1 MVAPSI
7 ARLHGRQMK
16 LLFPFIYERYLAK
29 QIYAAFGFILFALV
43 ALFLFFDILS
53 ELGSIQGAYT
63 LPLALLHVLLKAP
76 SRISEI
82 IPIAGLIGSIYVF
95 AMLASQSEFT
105 ILRIAG
111 LDVKRGLI
119 TLTKISI
126 PLIALTLL
134 MSEWIGPYAESK
146 SDQIRMKAMGASYSS
161 QFRTGVWVKDRLRD
175 EDGSGPVRPGVR
187 YVNVGKVDK
196 DNEIRDI
203 HMYEFDDT
211 YHLLSIRNAVS
222 GQFDETGIWVLND
235 VTETRFKETKQS
247 DPLNPVFS
255 AQTFTHPIVTLESE
269 VTPQILSVLLISP
282 EKMSI
287 MSLGRFISHLRDNKQ
302 DAQRHSIAFWK
313 KVIYPFT
320 IFVMLTL
327 ALPFAYLKVRA
338 GSVGIKVFGGIMLG
352 MSFQLFNSLFSNVGL
367 LGSWPALLTALTPPL
382 LYFLLALAG
391 LRWVSKA

>member
-1 MVAPSI
+1 
-7 ARLHGRQMK
+7 MK
-16 LLFPFIYERYLAK
+16 YLFPYIFERYLAK

-53 ELGSIQGAYT
+53 ELGSVKGQYT
-63 LPLALLHVLLKAP
+63 LPLALLHVVLKAP

-111 LDVKRGLI
+111 LDMRRGLI
-119 TLTKISI
+119 TLAKISL
-126 PLIALTLL
+126 PLVILTLV
-134 MSEWIGPYAESK
+134 MSEWLGPYTENLSEK
-146 SDQIRMKAMGASYSS
+146 IRMKALGSSYSS
-161 QFRTGVWVKDRLRD
+161 QFKTGVWVKDRLRD

-187 YVNVGKVDK
+187 YVNVGKIEQ
-196 DNEIRDI
+196 DNEIKNIR
-203 HMYEFDDT
+203 MYEFDDA
-211 YHLLSIRNAVS
+211 YRLLSIRSAAS
-222 GQFDETGIWVLND
+222 GRFDQTGTWILDD
-235 VTETRFKETKQS
+235 VTETRFKETKQT
-247 DPLNPVFS
+247 DPLNPVYS
-255 AQTFTHPIVTLESE
+255 AQTFILPIVSLESE
-269 VTPQILSVLLISP
+269 VTPQILSVLLVSP

-287 MSLGRFISHLRDNKQ
+287 FSLGRFISHLRDNKQ
-302 DAQRHSIAFWK
+302 DAHRHAIAFWK

-367 LGSWPALLTALTPPL
+367 LGSWPALLTAITPPL
-382 LYFLLALAG
+382 LYFILAIVG
-391 LRWVSKA
+391 LRWVSRA

>member
-1 MVAPSI
+1 
-7 ARLHGRQMK
+7 MK
-16 LLFPFIYERYLAK
+16 YLFPFIFERYLAR

-53 ELGSIQGAYT
+53 ELGSVKGQYT

-111 LDVKRGLI
+111 LDIRRGL
-119 TLTKISI
+119 TKLAKISL
-126 PLIALTLL
+126 PLVVLTLV
-134 MSEWIGPYAESK
+134 MSEWLGPYTENLSE
-146 SDQIRMKAMGASYSS
+146 QIRMKALGSSYSS
-161 QFRTGVWVKDRLRD
+161 QFKTGVWVKDRLRD
-175 EDGSGPVRPGVR
+175 EDGSGPIRPGVR
-187 YVNVGKVDK
+187 YVNVGKIEQ
-196 DNEIRDI
+196 DNEIKNIR
-203 HMYEFDDT
+203 MYEFDDA
-211 YHLLSIRNAVS
+211 YRLLSIRSAVS
-222 GQFDETGIWVLND
+222 GRFDQTGTWILDD

-247 DPLNPVFS
+247 DPLNPVYS
-255 AQTFTHPIVTLESE
+255 AQTFVHPIVSLNSE
-269 VTPQILSVLLISP
+269 VTPQILSVLLVSP

-287 MSLGRFISHLRDNKQ
+287 FSLGRFMSHLRDNKQ

-382 LYFLLALAG
+382 LYFILAIVG
-391 LRWVSKA
+391 LRWVSRA

>member
-1 MVAPSI
+1 
-7 ARLHGRQMK
+7 MK
-16 LLFPFIYERYLAK
+16 LIFPYIFERYLAK

-53 ELGSIQGAYT
+53 ELGSVQGQYT

-82 IPIAGLIGSIYVF
+82 IPIASLIGSIYVF

-119 TLTKISI
+119 TLAKIAI
-126 PLIALTLL
+126 PLIVLTLV
-134 MSEWIGPYAESK
+134 MSEWVGPYSEAK
-146 SDQIRMKAMGASYSS
+146 SDQIRMKALGSSFSS
-161 QFRTGVWVKDRLRD
+161 QFRTGVWVKDRLRG
-175 EDGSGPVRPGVR
+175 EDGSGSVRPGVR
-187 YVNVGKVDK
+187 YVNVGKIDK
-196 DNEIRDI
+196 DNEIRNI
-203 HMYEFDDT
+203 RMYEFDDV
-211 YHLLSIRNAVS
+211 YHLLCIRIAAS
-222 GQFDETGIWVLND
+222 GLFDQSGTWTLND

-247 DPLNPVFS
+247 DPLSPVFTS
-255 AQTFTHPIVTLESE
+255 QTLKLPALTLISD
-269 VTPQILSVLLISP
+269 VTPQILNVLLISP

-287 MSLGRFISHLRDNKQ
+287 VSLGQFINHLRENKQ
-302 DAQRHSIAFWK
+302 DTQRHSIAFWK
-313 KVIYPFT
+313 KVIYPFI

-382 LYFLLALAG
+382 LYFMLALLG
-391 LRWVSKA
+391 LRRVSKA

>member
-1 MVAPSI
+1 
-7 ARLHGRQMK
+7 MK

-29 QIYAAFGFILFALV
+29 QIYTAFGFILFALV

-53 ELGSIQGAYT
+53 ELGSVQGAYT

-76 SRISEI
+76 SRMSEI
-82 IPIAGLIGSIYVF
+82 IPIAALIGSIYVF

-111 LDVKRGLI
+111 VDVKRGLLA
-119 TLTKISI
+119 LTKISL
-126 PLIALTLL
+126 PLVVLTLI
-134 MSEWIGPYAESK
+134 MSEWAGPYAENK
-146 SDQIRMKAMGASYSS
+146 SEQVRMKALGSTYAS
-161 QFRTGVWVKDRLRD
+161 QFKTGVWVKDRLRD

-196 DNEIRDI
+196 DNEIRNI
-203 HMYEFDDT
+203 RMYEFSDT
-211 YHLLSIRNAVS
+211 YNLLSIRSAPS
-222 GQFDETGIWVLND
+222 GQFDEKGVWVLND
-235 VTETRFKETKQS
+235 VTETRFKVSKQA

-255 AQTFTHPIVTLESE
+255 SQTFTVPTLTLQSE
-269 VTPQILSVLLISP
+269 VTPQILNVLLISP

-287 MSLGRFISHLRDNKQ
+287 VSLGRFINHLKENKQ
-302 DAQRHSIAFWK
+302 NVQRHSIAFWK
-313 KVIYPFT
+313 KVVYPFT
-320 IFVMLTL
+320 IFVMLAL

-367 LGSWPALLTALTPPL
+367 LSAWPTLFTALIPPM
-382 LYFLLALAG
+382 LYFFLALAAL
-391 LRWVSKA
+391 LRVSRA

>member
-1 MVAPSI
+1 
-7 ARLHGRQMK
+7 MK
-16 LLFPFIYERYLAK
+16 LIFPYIFERYLAK

-53 ELGSIQGAYT
+53 ELGSVQGQYT

-82 IPIAGLIGSIYVF
+82 IPIASLIGSIYVF

-111 LDVKRGLI
+111 LDVKRGLF
-119 TLTKISI
+119 TLAKIAI
-126 PLIALTLL
+126 PLIALTLV
-134 MSEWIGPYAESK
+134 MSEWVGPYTEAK
-146 SDQIRMKAMGASYSS
+146 SDQIRMKALGSSFSS

-187 YVNVGKVDK
+187 YVNVGKIDK
-196 DNEIRDI
+196 DNEIRNI
-203 HMYEFDDT
+203 RMYEFDDV
-211 YHLLSIRNAVS
+211 YHLLSIRTAAS
-222 GQFDETGIWVLND
+222 GLFDQSGTWTLND

-247 DPLNPVFS
+247 DPLNPVFAS
-255 AQTFTHPIVTLESE
+255 QTVKRPTVTLMSE
-269 VTPQILSVLLISP
+269 VTPQILNVLLISP

-287 MSLGRFISHLRDNKQ
+287 VSLGRFITHLRENKQ

-313 KVIYPFT
+313 KVVYPFI

-327 ALPFAYLKVRA
+327 ALPFGFLKVRA

-382 LYFLLALAG
+382 LYFMLALVG

>member
-1 MVAPSI
+1 
-7 ARLHGRQMK
+7 MK
-16 LLFPFIYERYLAK
+16 YLFPYIFERYLAK
-29 QIYAAFGFILFALV
+29 QIYVAFGFILFALV

-53 ELGSIQGAYT
+53 ELGSVKGQYT

-111 LDVKRGLI
+111 LDMRKGLTTVAKISLPLVII
-119 TLTKISI
+119 TLIV
-126 PLIALTLL
+126 
-134 MSEWIGPYAESK
+134 SEWLGPYTESL
-146 SDQIRMKAMGASYSS
+146 SDQVRMKAMGSSYSS
-161 QFRTGVWVKDRLRD
+161 QFKTGVWVKDRLRD
-175 EDGSGPVRPGVR
+175 EEGGGSIRPGVR
-187 YVNVGKVDK
+187 YVNVGKIEQ
-196 DNEIRDI
+196 DNEIKNIR
-203 HMYEFDDT
+203 MYEFDDT
-211 YHLLSIRNAVS
+211 YRLLSIRSAVS
-222 GQFDETGIWVLND
+222 GRFDKTGTWVLDD
-235 VTETRFKETKQS
+235 VTETRFKESKS
-247 DPLNPVFS
+247 ADPLNPVYS
-255 AQTFTHPIVTLESE
+255 AKTFVHPLVSLTSE
-269 VTPQILSVLLISP
+269 VTPQILSVLLVSP

-287 MSLGRFISHLRDNKQ
+287 FSLGRFIAHLIDNKQ

-320 IFVMLTL
+320 IFVMLAL

-367 LGSWPALLTALTPPL
+367 LGSWPTLLTALTPPL
-382 LYFLLALAG
+382 LYFILAIVG
-391 LRWVSKA
+391 LWWVSRA

>member
-1 MVAPSI
+1 
-7 ARLHGRQMK
+7 MK

-29 QIYAAFGFILFALV
+29 QIYAAFSFILFALV

-53 ELGSIQGAYT
+53 ELGSVQGAYT

-119 TLTKISI
+119 TLTKISL
-126 PLIALTLL
+126 PLILLTLI
-134 MSEWIGPYAESK
+134 MSEWIGPLAESQ
-146 SDQIRMKAMGASYSS
+146 SEQIRMKAMGSSYSS

-196 DNEIRDI
+196 DNEIRNI
-203 HMYEFDDT
+203 RMYEFDDT
-211 YHLLSIRNAVS
+211 YHLLSIRSATS
-222 GQFDETGIWVLND
+222 GKFDETGIWVLND
-235 VTETRFKETKQS
+235 VTETRFKETEQS
-247 DPLNPVFS
+247 DPLSPVFS
-255 AQTFTHPIVTLESE
+255 AQIFTHPTLTLESE

-287 MSLGRFISHLRDNKQ
+287 VNLGRYIQHLRENKQ

-382 LYFLLALAG
+382 LYFLLALFG

>member
-1 MVAPSI
+1 
-7 ARLHGRQMK
+7 MK
-16 LLFPFIYERYLAK
+16 YLFPYIYERYLAR

-53 ELGSIQGAYT
+53 ELGSVKGQYT

-111 LDVKRGLI
+111 LDMRRGLT
-119 TLTKISI
+119 TLAKISL
-126 PLIALTLL
+126 PLVFLTLV
-134 MSEWIGPYAESK
+134 MSEWLGPYTENLSE
-146 SDQIRMKAMGASYSS
+146 QIRMKALGSSYSS
-161 QFRTGVWVKDRLRD
+161 QFKTGVWVKDRLRD
-175 EDGSGPVRPGVR
+175 EDGSGPIRPGVR
-187 YVNVGKVDK
+187 YVNVGKIEQ
-196 DNEIRDI
+196 DNEIKNIR
-203 HMYEFDDT
+203 MYEFDDA
-211 YHLLSIRNAVS
+211 YRLLSIRSAVS
-222 GQFDETGIWVLND
+222 GRFDHTGTWILDD

-247 DPLNPVFS
+247 DPLNPVYS
-255 AQTFTHPIVTLESE
+255 AQTFLHPIVSLNSE
-269 VTPQILSVLLISP
+269 VTPQILNVLLISP

-287 MSLGRFISHLRDNKQ
+287 FSLGRFISHLRDNKQ

-382 LYFLLALAG
+382 LYFILAIVG
-391 LRWVSKA
+391 LRWVSRA

>member
-1 MVAPSI
+1 
-7 ARLHGRQMK
+7 MK
-16 LLFPFIYERYLAK
+16 YLFPYIFERYLAR
-29 QIYAAFGFILFALV
+29 QIYSAFGFILFALV

-53 ELGSIQGAYT
+53 ELGSVKGQYT

-111 LDVKRGLI
+111 LDIRKGLM
-119 TLTKISI
+119 TLAKISL
-126 PLIALTLL
+126 PLIIFTLV
-134 MSEWIGPYAESK
+134 MSEWLGPYTESL
-146 SDQIRMKAMGASYSS
+146 SDRIRMKALGSSYNS
-161 QFRTGVWVKDRLRD
+161 QFKTGVWVKDRLRD
-175 EDGSGPVRPGVR
+175 ADGSGPVRPGVR
-187 YVNVGKVDK
+187 YVNVGQIGQ
-196 DNEIRDI
+196 DNEIQNIR
-203 HMYEFDDT
+203 MYEFDDA
-211 YHLLSIRNAVS
+211 YRLLSIRSAVS
-222 GQFDETGIWVLND
+222 GRFDEAGTWILDD
-235 VTETRFKETKQS
+235 VTETRFKETKQA
-247 DPLNPVFS
+247 DPLNPVYS
-255 AQTFTHPIVTLESE
+255 AQTFTQPNVSLNSE
-269 VTPQILSVLLISP
+269 VTPDILSVLLVSP

-287 MSLGRFISHLRDNKQ
+287 FSLGSFISHLLDNKQ

-352 MSFQLFNSLFSNVGL
+352 MSFQLLNSLFSNIGL
-367 LGSWPALLTALTPPL
+367 LGAWPTLITALTPPM
-382 LYFLLALAG
+382 LYFILAIVA

>member
-1 MVAPSI
+1 
-7 ARLHGRQMK
+7 MK
-16 LLFPFIYERYLAK
+16 LLFPYIYERYLAR
-29 QIYAAFGFILFALV
+29 QIYTAFGFILFALV

-53 ELGSIQGAYT
+53 ELGSIKGAYT

-111 LDVKRGLI
+111 LDTKRGL
-119 TLTKISI
+119 TALAKISL
-126 PLIALTLL
+126 PLILFTLII
-134 MSEWIGPYAESK
+134 SEWVGPYTENLSEK
-146 SDQIRMKAMGASYSS
+146 IRMKALGSSYTS
-161 QFRTGVWVKDRLRD
+161 QFKTGVWVKDRLRD

-187 YVNVGKVDK
+187 YVNVGKIEK
-196 DNEIRDI
+196 DNEIFNIR
-203 HMYEFDDT
+203 MYEFDDA
-211 YHLLSIRNAVS
+211 YRLLSIRSAVS
-222 GQFDETGIWVLND
+222 GRFDQTGTWVLDD

-247 DPLNPVFS
+247 DPLNPVYS
-255 AQTFTHPIVTLESE
+255 AQTFTHPILSLESE

-287 MSLGRFISHLRDNKQ
+287 MSLGRFISHLRDNRQ
-302 DAQRHSIAFWK
+302 DAQLHSIAFWK

-320 IFVMLTL
+320 IFVMLAL

-338 GSVGIKVFGGIMLG
+338 GGVGIKVFGGIMLG

-367 LGSWPALLTALTPPL
+367 LGSWPALLTAITPPL
-382 LYFLLALAG
+382 LYLFLAIIG

>member
-1 MVAPSI
+1 
-7 ARLHGRQMK
+7 MK
-16 LLFPFIYERYLAK
+16 IFFPYIYERYLAK

-53 ELGSIQGAYT
+53 ELGSVNGQYT

-111 LDVKRGLI
+111 LDVKRGLT
-119 TLTKISI
+119 TLAKISL
-126 PLIALTLL
+126 PLIILTLI
-134 MSEWIGPYAESK
+134 MSEWLGPYAESV
-146 SDQIRMKAMGASYSS
+146 SDQVRMKALGSAYES

-175 EDGSGPVRPGVR
+175 EDGSGPIRPGVR
-187 YVNVGKVDK
+187 YVNVGKIEK
-196 DNEIRDI
+196 DNEIKNIR
-203 HMYEFDDT
+203 MYEFDDA
-211 YHLLSIRNAVS
+211 YRLLSIRSAAS
-222 GQFDETGIWVLND
+222 GRFDHTGVWVLDD
-235 VTETRFKETKQS
+235 VTETRFKETKQT
-247 DPLNPVFS
+247 DPLNPVYS
-255 AQTFTHPIVTLESE
+255 AQTFTHPILSLESE
-269 VTPQILSVLLISP
+269 VTPQILSVLLVSP

-287 MSLGRFISHLRDNKQ
+287 FSLGQFINHLQGNKQ
-302 DAQRHSIAFWK
+302 DTQRHSIAFWK

-320 IFVMLTL
+320 IFVMLAL

-367 LGSWPALLTALTPPL
+367 LSAWPTLLTALIPPA
-382 LYFLLALAG
+382 LYFVLAILA
-391 LRWVSKA
+391 LRWVSKS

>member
-1 MVAPSI
+1 M
-7 ARLHGRQMK
+7 MK
-16 LLFPFIYERYLAK
+16 LFFPYIFERYLAK
-29 QIYAAFGFILFALV
+29 QIYAAFSFILFALV

-53 ELGSIQGAYT
+53 ELGSVQGGYT

-82 IPIAGLIGSIYVF
+82 IPIASLIGSIYVF

-111 LDVKRGLI
+111 LDVKRGLF
-119 TLTKISI
+119 TLAKIAV
-126 PLIALTLL
+126 PLIVLTLI
-134 MSEWIGPYAESK
+134 MSEWVGPYSEAK
-146 SDQIRMKAMGASYSS
+146 SDQIRMKALGSSFTS

-175 EDGSGPVRPGVR
+175 EDGSGPVKPGVR
-187 YVNVGKVDK
+187 YVNVGKIDK
-196 DNEIRDI
+196 DNEIRNLR
-203 HMYEFDDT
+203 MFAFDDM
-211 YHLLSIRNAVS
+211 YRLLSIRTAAS
-222 GQFDETGIWVLND
+222 GLFDQAGTWVLND
-235 VTETRFKETKQS
+235 VTETRIKETKQA
-247 DPLNPVFS
+247 DPLSPAFTS
-255 AQTFTHPIVTLESE
+255 QTIKQATVTLLSD
-269 VTPQILSVLLISP
+269 VTPQILNVLLISP

-287 MSLGRFISHLRDNKQ
+287 TSLARFINHLRENKQ
-302 DAQRHSIAFWK
+302 DIQRHSIAFWK
-313 KVIYPFT
+313 KVVYPFI

-367 LGSWPALLTALTPPL
+367 LGSWPAILTALIPPA
-382 LYFLLALAG
+382 LYFLLALVG

>member
-1 MVAPSI
+1 
-7 ARLHGRQMK
+7 MK
-16 LLFPFIYERYLAK
+16 YLFPYIYERYLAK

-53 ELGSIQGAYT
+53 ELGSVKGQYT

-111 LDVKRGLI
+111 LDMRKGLT
-119 TLTKISI
+119 TLAKISL
-126 PLIALTLL
+126 PLIIVTLV
-134 MSEWIGPYAESK
+134 MSEWLGPYTENL
-146 SDQIRMKAMGASYSS
+146 SDQIRMKALGSSYSS
-161 QFRTGVWVKDRLRD
+161 QFKTGVWVKDRLRD

-187 YVNVGKVDK
+187 YVNVGKIEQ
-196 DNEIRDI
+196 DNEIKNIR
-203 HMYEFDDT
+203 MYEFDDA
-211 YHLLSIRNAVS
+211 YRLLSIRSAVS
-222 GQFDETGIWVLND
+222 GRFDQTGTWILDD
-235 VTETRFKETKQS
+235 VTETRFKETKQA
-247 DPLNPVFS
+247 DPLNPVYS
-255 AQTFTHPIVTLESE
+255 AQTFVHPMVSLNSE
-269 VTPQILSVLLISP
+269 VTPQILSVLLVSP

-287 MSLGRFISHLRDNKQ
+287 FSLGRFISHLRDNKQ

-382 LYFLLALAG
+382 LYFILAIVG
-391 LRWVSKA
+391 LRWVSRV

>member
-1 MVAPSI
+1 
-7 ARLHGRQMK
+7 MK
-16 LLFPFIYERYLAK
+16 YLFPYIFERYLAR

-53 ELGSIQGAYT
+53 ELGSVKGQYT

-111 LDVKRGLI
+111 LDMRRGLT
-119 TLTKISI
+119 TLAKISL
-126 PLIALTLL
+126 PLVIVTLV
-134 MSEWIGPYAESK
+134 MSEWLGPYTENL
-146 SDQIRMKAMGASYSS
+146 SDKIRMKALGSSYSS
-161 QFRTGVWVKDRLRD
+161 QFKTGVWVKDRLRD
-175 EDGSGPVRPGVR
+175 EDGSGPIRQGVR
-187 YVNVGKVDK
+187 YVNVGKIEQ
-196 DNEIRDI
+196 DNEIKNIR
-203 HMYEFDDT
+203 MYEFDDA
-211 YHLLSIRNAVS
+211 YRLLSIRSAVS
-222 GQFDETGIWVLND
+222 GRFDQTGTWILDD
-235 VTETRFKETKQS
+235 VTETRFKEAKQA
-247 DPLNPVFS
+247 DPLNPVYS
-255 AQTFTHPIVTLESE
+255 AQTFSHPIVSLDSE

-287 MSLGRFISHLRDNKQ
+287 VSLGRFISHLRDNKQ
-302 DAQRHSIAFWK
+302 DAHRHSIAFWK

-367 LGSWPALLTALTPPL
+367 LGSWPALITALTPPL
-382 LYFLLALAG
+382 LYFLLALLG

>member
-1 MVAPSI
+1 
-7 ARLHGRQMK
+7 MK
-16 LLFPFIYERYLAK
+16 FLFPHIYERYLAR

-53 ELGSIQGAYT
+53 ELGSVKGQYT

-111 LDVKRGLI
+111 LDTRRGLM
-119 TLTKISI
+119 TLAKISL
-126 PLIALTLL
+126 PLIFLTLA
-134 MSEWIGPYAESK
+134 MSEWLGPYTENL
-146 SDQIRMKAMGASYSS
+146 SDRVRMKALGSSYSA
-161 QFRTGVWVKDRLRD
+161 QFKTGIWVKDRLRD
-175 EDGSGPVRPGVR
+175 KDGSGPIRSGVR
-187 YVNVGKVDK
+187 YVNVGKIEQ
-196 DNEIRDI
+196 DNEIKSIR
-203 HMYEFDDT
+203 MYEFDDA
-211 YHLLSIRNAVS
+211 YRLLSIRSATS
-222 GQFDETGIWVLND
+222 GRFDQTGTWILDN
-235 VTETRFKETKQS
+235 VTETRFKETKHA
-247 DPLNPVFS
+247 DPLNPVYS
-255 AQTFTHPIVTLESE
+255 ANTITHPIVSLESE
-269 VTPQILSVLLISP
+269 VTPQILSVLLVSP

-287 MSLGRFISHLRDNKQ
+287 FSLGRFISHLTDNKQ

-320 IFVMLTL
+320 IFVMLAL

-352 MSFQLFNSLFSNVGL
+352 MSFQLLNSLFSNVGL
-367 LGSWPALLTALTPPL
+367 LGSWPALATALTPPL
-382 LYFLLALAG
+382 LYFILAILG
-391 LRWVSKA
+391 LRWVSRA

>member
-1 MVAPSI
+1 
-7 ARLHGRQMK
+7 MK
-16 LLFPFIYERYLAK
+16 YLFPYIFERYLAK

-53 ELGSIQGAYT
+53 ELGSVKGQYT
-63 LPLALLHVLLKAP
+63 LPLALLHVILKAP

-111 LDVKRGLI
+111 LDIRRGLT
-119 TLTKISI
+119 TLAKISL
-126 PLIALTLL
+126 PLVIVTLV
-134 MSEWIGPYAESK
+134 MSEWLGPYTEK
-146 SDQIRMKAMGASYSS
+146 LSDQIRMKALGSSYSS
-161 QFRTGVWVKDRLRD
+161 QFKTGIWVKDRLRD

-187 YVNVGKVDK
+187 YVNVGKIEH
-196 DNEIRDI
+196 DNEIKNIR
-203 HMYEFDDT
+203 MYEFDDA
-211 YHLLSIRNAVS
+211 YRLLSIRSAVS
-222 GQFDETGIWVLND
+222 GRFDQTGTWILDD
-235 VTETRFKETKQS
+235 VIETRFKEAKQA
-247 DPLNPVFS
+247 DPLNPVYS
-255 AQTFTHPIVTLESE
+255 AQTFTHPIVSLESE
-269 VTPQILSVLLISP
+269 VTPQILSVLLVSP

-287 MSLGRFISHLRDNKQ
+287 FSLGRFISHLRDNKQ
-302 DAQRHSIAFWK
+302 DAHRHAIAFWK

-382 LYFLLALAG
+382 LYFILAIAG
-391 LRWVSKA
+391 LRWVSRA

>member
-1 MVAPSI
+1 
-7 ARLHGRQMK
+7 MK
-16 LLFPFIYERYLAK
+16 YLFPYIFERYLAR

-53 ELGSIQGAYT
+53 ELGSVKGQYT
-63 LPLALLHVLLKAP
+63 LPLALLHVFLKAP

-111 LDVKRGLI
+111 LDMRRGLT
-119 TLTKISI
+119 TLAKISL
-126 PLIALTLL
+126 PLVVLTLV
-134 MSEWIGPYAESK
+134 MSEWLGPYTENLSE
-146 SDQIRMKAMGASYSS
+146 QIRMKALGSSYSS
-161 QFRTGVWVKDRLRD
+161 QFKTGVWVKDRLRD
-175 EDGSGPVRPGVR
+175 EDGSGPIRPGVR
-187 YVNVGKVDK
+187 YVNVGKIEQ
-196 DNEIRDI
+196 DNEIKNIR
-203 HMYEFDDT
+203 MYEFDDA
-211 YHLLSIRNAVS
+211 YRLLSIRSAVS
-222 GQFDETGIWVLND
+222 GRFDHTGTWILDD

-247 DPLNPVFS
+247 DPLNPVYS
-255 AQTFTHPIVTLESE
+255 AQTFVHPIVSLNSE
-269 VTPQILSVLLISP
+269 VTPQILNVLLVSP

-287 MSLGRFISHLRDNKQ
+287 FSLGRFISHLRDNKQ

-382 LYFLLALAG
+382 LYFILAIVG
-391 LRWVSKA
+391 LRWVSRA

>member
-1 MVAPSI
+1 
-7 ARLHGRQMK
+7 MK
-16 LLFPFIYERYLAK
+16 YLFPYIYERYLAK

-53 ELGSIQGAYT
+53 ELGSVKGQYT

-111 LDVKRGLI
+111 LDMRKGLTTLAKISLPLIII
-119 TLTKISI
+119 TLV
-126 PLIALTLL
+126 
-134 MSEWIGPYAESK
+134 MSEWLGPYTENL
-146 SDQIRMKAMGASYSS
+146 SDQIRMKALGSSYSS
-161 QFRTGVWVKDRLRD
+161 QFKTGVWVKDRLRD

-187 YVNVGKVDK
+187 YVNVGKIEQ
-196 DNEIRDI
+196 DNEIKNIR
-203 HMYEFDDT
+203 MYEFDDA
-211 YHLLSIRNAVS
+211 YRLLSIRSAVS
-222 GQFDETGIWVLND
+222 GRFDQTGTWILDD
-235 VTETRFKETKQS
+235 VTETRFKETKQA
-247 DPLNPVFS
+247 DPLNPVYS
-255 AQTFTHPIVTLESE
+255 AQTFVHPIVSLDSE
-269 VTPQILSVLLISP
+269 VTPQILSVLLVSP

-287 MSLGRFISHLRDNKQ
+287 FSLGRFISHLRDNKQ
-302 DAQRHSIAFWK
+302 DVQRHSIAFWK

-320 IFVMLTL
+320 IFVMLAL

-367 LGSWPALLTALTPPL
+367 LGSWPTLLTALTPPL
-382 LYFLLALAG
+382 LYFILAIVG
-391 LRWVSKA
+391 LRWVSRA

>member
-1 MVAPSI
+1 MNF
-7 ARLHGRQMK
+7 
-16 LLFPFIYERYLAK
+16 LFPYIFERYLAR
-29 QIYAAFGFILFALV
+29 QIYAAFAFILFALV

-53 ELGSIQGAYT
+53 ELGSVKGQYT

-111 LDVKRGLI
+111 LDTRRGLM
-119 TLTKISI
+119 TLAKISL
-126 PLIALTLL
+126 PLIFLTLV
-134 MSEWIGPYAESK
+134 MSEWLGPYTDNL
-146 SDQIRMKAMGASYSS
+146 SDRVRMKALGSSYSA
-161 QFRTGVWVKDRLRD
+161 QFKTGVWVKDRLRD
-175 EDGSGPVRPGVR
+175 DDGSGPIRPGVR
-187 YVNVGKVDK
+187 YVNVGKIEQG
-196 DNEIRDI
+196 NEIKSIR
-203 HMYEFDDT
+203 MYEFDDA
-211 YHLLSIRNAVS
+211 YRLLSIRSAES
-222 GQFDETGIWVLND
+222 GRFDQTGTWILDN
-235 VTETRFKETKQS
+235 VTETRFKETKS
-247 DPLNPVFS
+247 TDPLNPVYS
-255 AQTFTHPIVTLESE
+255 AHTITHPIVSLDSE
-269 VTPQILSVLLISP
+269 VTPQILSVLLVSP

-287 MSLGRFISHLRDNKQ
+287 FSLGRFISHLRDNKQ

-320 IFVMLTL
+320 IFVMLAL

-352 MSFQLFNSLFSNVGL
+352 MSFQLLNSLFSNVGL

-382 LYFLLALAG
+382 MYFILAIVG
-391 LRWVSKA
+391 LRWVSRA

>member
-1 MVAPSI
+1 
-7 ARLHGRQMK
+7 MK
-16 LLFPFIYERYLAK
+16 YLFPYIFERYLAR

-43 ALFLFFDILS
+43 TLFLFFDILS
-53 ELGSIQGAYT
+53 ELGSVKGQYT

-111 LDVKRGLI
+111 LDMRRGLS
-119 TLTKISI
+119 TLAKISL
-126 PLIALTLL
+126 PLVIVTLV
-134 MSEWIGPYAESK
+134 MSEWLGPYSENL
-146 SDQIRMKAMGASYSS
+146 SDQIRMKALGSSYSS
-161 QFRTGVWVKDRLRD
+161 QFKTGVWVKDRLRD
-175 EDGSGPVRPGVR
+175 EDGSGPIRPGVR
-187 YVNVGKVDK
+187 YVNVGKIEQ
-196 DNEIRDI
+196 DNEIKNIR
-203 HMYEFDDT
+203 MYEFDDA
-211 YHLLSIRNAVS
+211 YRLLSIRSAMS
-222 GQFDETGIWVLND
+222 GRFDQTGTWILDD

-247 DPLNPVFS
+247 DPLNPVYS
-255 AQTFTHPIVTLESE
+255 AQTFVHPIISLNSE
-269 VTPQILSVLLISP
+269 VTPQILSVLLVSP

-287 MSLGRFISHLRDNKQ
+287 FSLGRFISHLRDNKQ

-320 IFVMLTL
+320 IFVMLAL

-382 LYFLLALAG
+382 LYFILAMMG
-391 LRWVSKA
+391 LRWVSRA

>member
-1 MVAPSI
+1 
-7 ARLHGRQMK
+7 MK
-16 LLFPFIYERYLAK
+16 YLFPYIFERYLAK
-29 QIYAAFGFILFALV
+29 QIYAAFGVILFALV
-43 ALFLFFDILS
+43 TLFLFFDILS
-53 ELGSIQGAYT
+53 ELGSVKGQYT

-111 LDVKRGLI
+111 LDMRKGLT
-119 TLTKISI
+119 TLAKISL
-126 PLIALTLL
+126 PLVIVTLM
-134 MSEWIGPYAESK
+134 MSEWLGPYTENL
-146 SDQIRMKAMGASYSS
+146 SDQIRMKALGSSYSS
-161 QFRTGVWVKDRLRD
+161 QFKTGVWVKDRLRD
-175 EDGSGPVRPGVR
+175 EDGSGPIRPGVR
-187 YVNVGKVDK
+187 YVNVGKIER
-196 DNEIRDI
+196 DNEIKNIR
-203 HMYEFDDT
+203 MYEFDDA
-211 YHLLSIRNAVS
+211 YRLLSIRSAVS
-222 GQFDETGIWVLND
+222 GRFDQTGTWILDD
-235 VTETRFKETKQS
+235 VTETRFKETKQA
-247 DPLNPVFS
+247 DPLNPVYS
-255 AQTFTHPIVTLESE
+255 AQTFVHPIISLNSE
-269 VTPQILSVLLISP
+269 VTPQILSVLLVSP

-287 MSLGRFISHLRDNKQ
+287 FSLGRFISHLRDNKQ

-320 IFVMLTL
+320 IFVMLAL

-382 LYFLLALAG
+382 VYFILAMVG
-391 LRWVSKA
+391 LRWVSRA

>member
-1 MVAPSI
+1 
-7 ARLHGRQMK
+7 MK
-16 LLFPFIYERYLAK
+16 FFFPFIYERYLAK

-43 ALFLFFDILS
+43 ALFLFFDTLS
-53 ELGSIQGAYT
+53 ELGSVKGQYT
-63 LPLALLHVLLKAP
+63 LPLAFLHVLLKAP

-111 LDVKRGLI
+111 LDIRRALT
-119 TLTKISI
+119 TLAKISL
-126 PLIALTLL
+126 PLIVLTLI
-134 MSEWIGPYAESK
+134 MSEWLGPYTESLSEK
-146 SDQIRMKAMGASYSS
+146 IRMKALGSSFSS
-161 QFRTGVWVKDRLRD
+161 QFKTGIWVKDRLRD
-175 EDGSGPVRPGVR
+175 EDGSGPIRPGVR
-187 YVNVGKVDK
+187 YVNVGKIEQ
-196 DNEIRDI
+196 DNEIKSIR
-203 HMYEFDDT
+203 MYEFDDA
-211 YHLLSIRNAVS
+211 YRLLSIRSAVS
-222 GQFDETGIWVLND
+222 GRFDRSGTWILDE

-247 DPLNPVFS
+247 DPLNPVYS
-255 AQTFTHPIVTLESE
+255 ANTLQYPSISLNSE
-269 VTPQILSVLLISP
+269 VTPQILGVLLVSP

-287 MSLGRFISHLRDNKQ
+287 FSLGRFITHLQGNKQ
-302 DAQRHSIAFWK
+302 DTQRHSIAFWK

-367 LGSWPALLTALTPPL
+367 LGSWPTLLTALIPPMT
-382 LYFLLALAG
+382 YFILAIVG

>member
-1 MVAPSI
+1 
-7 ARLHGRQMK
+7 MK
-16 LLFPFIYERYLAK
+16 YLFPYIFERYLAR

-53 ELGSIQGAYT
+53 ELGSVRGQYT

-111 LDVKRGLI
+111 LDIRRGLT
-119 TLTKISI
+119 TLAKISL
-126 PLIALTLL
+126 PLVIIMLV
-134 MSEWIGPYAESK
+134 MSEWLGPYSENM
-146 SDQIRMKAMGASYSS
+146 SDQIRMKALGSSYSS
-161 QFRTGVWVKDRLRD
+161 QFKTGVWVKDRLRD

-187 YVNVGKVDK
+187 YVNVGKIEQ
-196 DNEIRDI
+196 DNEIKSIR
-203 HMYEFDDT
+203 MYEFDDA
-211 YHLLSIRNAVS
+211 YRLLSIRSAVS
-222 GQFDETGIWVLND
+222 GRFDQAGTWILDD
-235 VTETRFKETKQS
+235 VTETRFKETQQT
-247 DPLNPVFS
+247 DPLNPVYS
-255 AQTFTHPIVTLESE
+255 AQTFTHPIVSLDSE
-269 VTPQILSVLLISP
+269 VTPQILSVLLVSP

-287 MSLGRFISHLRDNKQ
+287 FSLGRFISHLRDNKQ
-302 DAQRHSIAFWK
+302 DAHRHAIAFWK

-382 LYFLLALAG
+382 LYFVLAIVG
-391 LRWVSKA
+391 LRWVSRA

>member
-1 MVAPSI
+1 
-7 ARLHGRQMK
+7 MK
-16 LLFPFIYERYLAK
+16 FLFPYIFERYLAR

-53 ELGSIQGAYT
+53 ELGSVKGQYT

-111 LDVKRGLI
+111 LDTRRGLI
-119 TLTKISI
+119 TLAKISL
-126 PLIALTLL
+126 PLIFLTLA
-134 MSEWIGPYAESK
+134 MSEWLGPYTENL
-146 SDQIRMKAMGASYSS
+146 SDRVRMKALGSSYSA
-161 QFRTGVWVKDRLRD
+161 QFKTGVWVKDRLRD
-175 EDGSGPVRPGVR
+175 KDGSGTIRPGVR
-187 YVNVGKVDK
+187 YVNVGKIEQ
-196 DNEIRDI
+196 DNEIKNIR
-203 HMYEFDDT
+203 MYEFDDA
-211 YHLLSIRNAVS
+211 YRLLSIRSAMS
-222 GQFDETGIWVLND
+222 GRFDQTGTWILDN
-235 VTETRFKETKQS
+235 VTETRFKETKS
-247 DPLNPVFS
+247 ADPLNPVYS
-255 AQTFTHPIVTLESE
+255 TQTITRPIVSLDSE
-269 VTPQILSVLLISP
+269 VTPQILSVLLVSP

-287 MSLGRFISHLRDNKQ
+287 FSLGRFISHLRDNKQ
-302 DAQRHSIAFWK
+302 DAQRHLIAFWK

-320 IFVMLTL
+320 IFIMLTL

-352 MSFQLFNSLFSNVGL
+352 MSFQLLNSLFSNVGL

-382 LYFLLALAG
+382 MYFVMAIVG
-391 LRWVSKA
+391 LRWVSRV

>member
-1 MVAPSI
+1 
-7 ARLHGRQMK
+7 MK

-29 QIYAAFGFILFALV
+29 QIYVAFGFILFALV

-53 ELGSIQGAYT
+53 ELGSVQGGYT

-82 IPIAGLIGSIYVF
+82 IPIAALIGSIYVF

-119 TLTKISI
+119 ALTKISL
-126 PLIALTLL
+126 PLVVLTLI
-134 MSEWIGPYAESK
+134 MSEWAGPYTENK
-146 SDQIRMKAMGASYSS
+146 SEQIRMRALGATYTS
-161 QFRTGVWVKDRLRD
+161 QFKTGVWVKDRLRD

-187 YVNVGKVDK
+187 YVNIGKVDK
-196 DNEIRDI
+196 DNEIHNIR
-203 HMYEFDDT
+203 MYEFNDN
-211 YHLLSIRNAVS
+211 YHLLSIRSSPS
-222 GQFDETGIWVLND
+222 GYFDESGVWVLNE
-235 VTETRFKETKQS
+235 VTETRFKETKQT

-255 AQTFTHPIVTLESE
+255 AQTFTHPVLTLESE

-287 MSLGRFISHLRDNKQ
+287 VSLGRFITHLQENKQ
-302 DAQRHSIAFWK
+302 DAHRHAIAFWK
-313 KVIYPFT
+313 KVVYPFT
-320 IFVMLTL
+320 TFVMLAL

-367 LGSWPALLTALTPPL
+367 LSAWPSFLTALIPPL
-382 LYFLLALAG
+382 FYFLLALIA

>member
-1 MVAPSI
+1 
-7 ARLHGRQMK
+7 MK
-16 LLFPFIYERYLAK
+16 YLFPYIFERYLAR
-29 QIYAAFGFILFALV
+29 QIYVAFGFILFALV

-53 ELGSIQGAYT
+53 ELGSVKGQYT

-111 LDVKRGLI
+111 LDMRRGLTTLAKISLPLVII
-119 TLTKISI
+119 TLV
-126 PLIALTLL
+126 
-134 MSEWIGPYAESK
+134 MSEWLGPYTENL
-146 SDQIRMKAMGASYSS
+146 SDQLRMKALGSSYSS
-161 QFRTGVWVKDRLRD
+161 QFKTGVWVKDRLRD
-175 EDGSGPVRPGVR
+175 EDGSGPIRPGVR
-187 YVNVGKVDK
+187 YVNVGKIEQ
-196 DNEIRDI
+196 DNGIKNIR
-203 HMYEFDDT
+203 MYEFDDA
-211 YHLLSIRNAVS
+211 YRLLSIRSAAS
-222 GQFDETGIWVLND
+222 GRFDQTGTWILDD
-235 VTETRFKETKQS
+235 VTETRFKETKQA
-247 DPLNPVFS
+247 DPLNPVYS
-255 AQTFTHPIVTLESE
+255 AQTFSHPIVSLDSE
-269 VTPQILSVLLISP
+269 VTPQILSVLLVSP

-287 MSLGRFISHLRDNKQ
+287 FSLGRFISHLRDNKQ

-320 IFVMLTL
+320 IFVMLAL

-382 LYFLLALAG
+382 LYFILAMVG
-391 LRWVSKA
+391 LRWVSRA

>member
-1 MVAPSI
+1 
-7 ARLHGRQMK
+7 MK
-16 LLFPFIYERYLAK
+16 YLFPYIYERYLAR

-43 ALFLFFDILS
+43 TLFLFFDILS
-53 ELGSIQGAYT
+53 ELGSVKGSYT

-111 LDVKRGLI
+111 LDTKRGLI
-119 TLTKISI
+119 TLAKISL
-126 PLIALTLL
+126 PLIFFTLL
-134 MSEWIGPYAESK
+134 ISEWLGPYTENISEK
-146 SDQIRMKAMGASYSS
+146 IRMKALGSSYTS
-161 QFRTGVWVKDRLRD
+161 QFKTGVWVKDRLRN

-187 YVNVGKVDK
+187 YVNVGKIEK
-196 DNEIRDI
+196 DNEILNVR
-203 HMYEFDDT
+203 MYEFDDA
-211 YHLLSIRNAVS
+211 YRLLSIRSAVT
-222 GQFDETGIWVLND
+222 GRFDHTGTWILDN
-235 VTETRFKETKQS
+235 VTETRFTENKQS
-247 DPLNPVFS
+247 DPLNPVYS
-255 AQTFTHPIVTLESE
+255 AKTFTHPLLSLESE

-287 MSLGRFISHLRDNKQ
+287 VSLGRFISHLRENKQ
-302 DAQRHSIAFWK
+302 NAQLYSIAFWK

-320 IFVMLTL
+320 IFVMLAL

-338 GSVGIKVFGGIMLG
+338 GGVGIKVFGGIMLG

-367 LGSWPALLTALTPPL
+367 LGSWPALLTALLPPL
-382 LYFLLALAG
+382 LYFLLAILG
-391 LRWVSKA
+391 MRWVSRS

>member
-1 MVAPSI
+1 
-7 ARLHGRQMK
+7 MK
-16 LLFPFIYERYLAK
+16 YLFPYIFERYLAR

-53 ELGSIQGAYT
+53 ELGSVKGQYT
-63 LPLALLHVLLKAP
+63 LPLALLHVVLKAP

-111 LDVKRGLI
+111 LDMRRGLI
-119 TLTKISI
+119 TLAKISL
-126 PLIALTLL
+126 PLVILTLV
-134 MSEWIGPYAESK
+134 MSEWLGPYTENLSEK
-146 SDQIRMKAMGASYSS
+146 IRMKALGSSYSS
-161 QFRTGVWVKDRLRD
+161 QFKTGVWVKDRLRD

-187 YVNVGKVDK
+187 YVNVGKIEQ
-196 DNEIRDI
+196 DNEIKNIR
-203 HMYEFDDT
+203 MYEFDDA
-211 YHLLSIRNAVS
+211 YRLLSIRSAAS
-222 GQFDETGIWVLND
+222 GRFDQTGTWILDD
-235 VTETRFKETKQS
+235 VTETRFKETKQT
-247 DPLNPVFS
+247 DPLNPVYS
-255 AQTFTHPIVTLESE
+255 AQTFIHPIVSLESE
-269 VTPQILSVLLISP
+269 VTPQILSVLLVSP

-287 MSLGRFISHLRDNKQ
+287 FSLGRFISHLIDNKQ
-302 DAQRHSIAFWK
+302 DAHRHAIAFWK

-382 LYFLLALAG
+382 LYFILALVG
-391 LRWVSKA
+391 LRWVSRS

>member
-1 MVAPSI
+1 
-7 ARLHGRQMK
+7 MK
-16 LLFPFIYERYLAK
+16 FLFPYIFERYLAR

-53 ELGSIQGAYT
+53 ELGSVKGQYT

-111 LDVKRGLI
+111 LDTRRGLI
-119 TLTKISI
+119 TLAKISL
-126 PLIALTLL
+126 PLIFLTLA
-134 MSEWIGPYAESK
+134 MSEWLGPYTENL
-146 SDQIRMKAMGASYSS
+146 SDRVRMKALGSSYSA
-161 QFRTGVWVKDRLRD
+161 QFKTGVWVKDRLRD
-175 EDGSGPVRPGVR
+175 DDGSGPIRPGVR
-187 YVNVGKVDK
+187 YVNVGKIEQG
-196 DNEIRDI
+196 NEIKSIR
-203 HMYEFDDT
+203 MYEFDDA
-211 YHLLSIRNAVS
+211 YRLLSIRSAES
-222 GQFDETGIWVLND
+222 GRFDQTGTWILDN
-235 VTETRFKETKQS
+235 VTETRFKETKS
-247 DPLNPVFS
+247 TDPLNPVYS
-255 AQTFTHPIVTLESE
+255 AHTITHPIVSLDSE
-269 VTPQILSVLLISP
+269 VTPQILSVLLVSP

-287 MSLGRFISHLRDNKQ
+287 FSLGRFISHLRDNKQ

-320 IFVMLTL
+320 IFIMLTL

-352 MSFQLFNSLFSNVGL
+352 MSFQLLNSLFSNVGL
-367 LGSWPALLTALTPPL
+367 LGSWPTFLTALTPPL
-382 LYFLLALAG
+382 IYFILAIVG
-391 LRWVSKA
+391 LRWVSRV